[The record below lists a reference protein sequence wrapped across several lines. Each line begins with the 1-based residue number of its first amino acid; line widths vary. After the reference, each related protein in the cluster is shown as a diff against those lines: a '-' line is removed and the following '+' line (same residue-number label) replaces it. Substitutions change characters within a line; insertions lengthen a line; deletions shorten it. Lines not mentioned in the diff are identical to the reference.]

1 MKRWFALTCPC
12 CGFRFPL
19 KKFDSPMK
27 PIDYPVQIVT
37 GGGRARGF
45 KVEQYLQWATLP
57 SLKQTAAWKSIL
69 CLYDRLGAAY
79 DNFYKVLG
87 FLSPEIEA
95 LLEGLQKSYASAYLN
110 DRTQGY
116 ASTYSSPKSP
126 DAIAETFSEDGYP
139 EAYANLSINPL
150 LGGVCVE

>member
-1 MKRWFALTCPC
+1 
-12 CGFRFPL
+12 
-19 KKFDSPMK
+19 MK

-37 GGGRARGF
+37 GGGRASGF

-69 CLYDRLGAAY
+69 CLYGRLGAAY
-79 DNFYKVLG
+79 DNFYQVLG
-87 FLSPEIEA
+87 FLSPGIKA
-95 LLEGLQKSYASAYLN
+95 LLEGLQKSYASAYLS

-116 ASTYSSPKSP
+116 ASAYSSLKSP
-126 DAIAETFSEDGYP
+126 DAIAETLTEDDYP
-139 EAYANLSINPL
+139 EAYANLPLNPL